1 MTKKAK
7 TTAVQSAALTF
18 AAVTVQNLD
27 ALAQRRVAWEGNEFK
42 KANEMLYA
50 LLADCYVQY
59 EQRVSIASD
68 TDKKAVRAELKAR
81 LVSMGVRVQVNS
93 TTLAMMVRFVF
104 GSDRKRAH
112 GYAYVI
118 KAAITHEVAAAD
130 MAAWI
135 VAQGGIEEI
144 KRKNV
149 ISDNALAAREQR
161 EAALGQVR
169 EGVELALINPVGLVE
184 FGQPME
190 LGEHAVLVVRA
201 GSAGQA
207 EVLAVLK
214 RADTAVVEALYK
226 RIAKECLVEKA
237 EEQTMQAEA
246 GTTAAVKAKPTVAA
260 EAAEAVKPLVAKAPR
275 VAGARMAKRVAH
287 KELLAA

>member
-1 MTKKAK
+1 MKKKAK
-7 TTAVQSAALTF
+7 TSAAQSAALTF

-50 LLADCYVQY
+50 LLADCYAQY

-81 LVSMGVRVQVNS
+81 LVAMGVRVQINT

-118 KAAITHEVAAAD
+118 KAAITHKVAAAD

-144 KRKNV
+144 KRDNV
-149 ISDNALAAREQR
+149 ISENALAAREQR
-161 EAALGQVR
+161 EAALDEVR

-184 FGQPME
+184 FAQPTE

-214 RADTAVVEALYK
+214 CADTAVVEALYK

-237 EEQTMQAEA
+237 EEQVRQAEA
-246 GTTAAVKAKPTVAA
+246 ATTAAVTAKPAVSA
-260 EAAEAVKPLVAKAPR
+260 EAAEAVKPVEAKAPR
-275 VAGARMAKRVAH
+275 VAGARTTKRAAH
-287 KELLAA
+287 KELVAA